1 MDEIVYTNSF
11 VECHYESDSHA
22 ALERHIFSVVLTLP
36 VAYMLLYNRNLR
48 RFYTPLARLVN
59 MSIILNMLCAVLFY
73 MYYPYEQGRG
83 NCAEILGNR
92 INTIAVIF
100 AELHQVFVIA
110 MSLGLGDTKISIL
123 SFPKLRLVTTL
134 NIAFAMMFVAVMASF
149 ILANHMTLDLV
160 EDNCTLVVSLFQ
172 MYIIKLA
179 RKNGF
184 NSEAVVPA
192 SDNAVAIFEQLTI
205 AQVIATLFCV
215 VYRVGNDIMGIPL
228 LGDINAVLLNIDTF
242 CTFLFY
248 AKALIIKEKTTSVVV
263 GQRDDD
269 KV

>member
-1 MDEIVYTNSF
+1 MDEIVFKNS
-11 VECHYESDSHA
+11 VLQCQYESDSHA

-36 VAYMLLYNRNLR
+36 VAYLLLYNRNLR

-59 MSIILNMLCAVLFY
+59 MSIILNMLCAALFY
-73 MYYPYEQGRG
+73 MYYPYTKGRG
-83 NCAEILGNR
+83 NCAEIFGNR
-92 INTIAVIF
+92 INTIVVIF
-100 AELHQVFVIA
+100 GELHQVYVIS
-110 MSLGLGDTKISIL
+110 MSLGLGDTKISFFNL
-123 SFPKLRLVTTL
+123 PRLRLVSTL
-134 NIAFAMMFVAVMASF
+134 NIVFAIMFLAVIGTF
-149 ILANHMTLDLV
+149 LYGRHMTLDLV
-160 EDNCTLVVSLFQ
+160 EDNCTLFVSLFQ

-205 AQVIATLFCV
+205 AQSIATLFCIL
-215 VYRVGNDIMGIPL
+215 YRVGNDIMGFAL

-263 GQRDDD
+263 DQYDR
-269 KV
+269 V